1 MHMAR
6 ACAIILVIT
15 ILTGLLSAC
24 IGDTEPKNVLR
35 IYLKHWQEEQ
45 YPAMYKLLSTES
57 KKRISEEEFIHLHK
71 KIAATIGQERI
82 WFTVST
88 DHEQAGA
95 LSFQTTIISRFIG
108 KITLNNQSRLIEEE
122 AGWRV
127 VWSPSLI
134 FPDMEVG
141 DQVTTIQTG
150 VGRRGEIK
158 DRHGKPLAINQK
170 ANIVG
175 IIPDEVE
182 DHSQLLRKLSN
193 LLEIPLQDIEARYE
207 EAETKTDYF
216 IPLAIVPAS
225 ERKVINQVRSLPGVT
240 IRQTFQRVY
249 PQKEKTAHLI
259 GYVQPIPAG
268 QMNKWE
274 SHQYLPGEWIG
285 WAGLEKELEEQLHSR
300 DGWKISILDGKGR
313 EKKVIGEQDPIDGK
327 EVRLTI
333 DLEAQKRWY
342 QTIAKKKGAAVALH
356 PKTGEILAAV
366 SSPSYDP
373 NQLITGLS
381 SKEKEHLN
389 RLDRPLVSRFQS
401 LYMPGGTIYP
411 FTAAVGLDSG
421 HLTQKTTF
429 DTSEGKWQKNDSW
442 GNHFIMNDIP
452 QEKASLK
459 TSFALSDSIYFAKAS
474 TKIGAKK
481 LQDSF
486 LKFGFKQNLPIPLPI
501 KPSQISKQE
510 KIENEIQLVE
520 TGIGKGE
527 LRVTPLFMATAYTCF
542 VNDGDILQPQLLLAE
557 KSTNKPMIWQSQVIS
572 SQTAQTVHHLLT
584 EAVQLPESPLNQ
596 LNLQEVTL
604 GAISTGEKENNRYE
618 SLVLIAGKK
627 KPDLI
632 AVLFIDQKGD
642 KEQSSLFSKVKKA
655 LEATYH

>member
-1 MHMAR
+1 MHMPR
-6 ACAIILVIT
+6 ACAVILVIT
-15 ILTGLLSAC
+15 IIAGLLSAC
-24 IGDTEPKNVLR
+24 LGDSEPKNVLR

-88 DHEQAGA
+88 DYEQAEA

-108 KITLNNQSRLIEEE
+108 KFTLNNQSRLIEEE
-122 AGWRV
+122 AGWRI

-158 DRHGKPLAINQK
+158 DRHGIPLATNQE

-175 IIPDEVE
+175 IIPDKVE
-182 DHSQLLRKLSN
+182 DHSQLLRKLSD
-193 LLEIPLQDIEARYE
+193 LLEIRLQDMEARYE
-207 EAETKTDYF
+207 EADTKTDYF
-216 IPLAIVPAS
+216 IPLALVPSS
-225 ERKVINQVRSLPGVT
+225 EKKIIDQVRSIPGVG
-240 IRQTFQRVY
+240 IRKTYQRVY
-249 PQKEKTAHLI
+249 PQKDKTAHLI

-300 DGWKISILDGKGR
+300 DGWKISILDGQGQ
-313 EKKVIGEQDPIDGK
+313 EKKVIGKQDSKDGE

-342 QTIAKKKGAAVALH
+342 QTIAQKKGAAIALH
-356 PKTGEILAAV
+356 PKTGEVLAAV

-389 RLDRPLVSRFQS
+389 RMDRPLVSRFQS
-401 LYMPGGTIYP
+401 LYMPGGTIHP
-411 FTAAVGLDSG
+411 LTAAVGLDSG
-421 HLTQKTTF
+421 HLTPKTTF
-429 DTSEGKWQKNDSW
+429 DTSAGKWQKNDSW
-442 GNHFIMNDIP
+442 GNHFVINDTP
-452 QEKASLK
+452 QEKASLH

-474 TKIGAKK
+474 TKIGAKQ

-501 KPSQISKQE
+501 KPSRINNQG

-527 LRVTPLFMATAYTCF
+527 LRVNPLFMATAYTCF
-542 VNDGDILQPQLLLAE
+542 ANDGNVLKPQLVLAE
-557 KSTNKPMIWQSQVIS
+557 KGANKPTIWQSQVIS
-572 SQTAQTVHHLLT
+572 SQAAQTIYDLLT
-584 EAVQLPESPLNQ
+584 EAVQLPESPLYK
-596 LNLQEVTL
+596 LNIPEVTL

-627 KPDLI
+627 QPDLI
-632 AVLFIDQKGD
+632 AVLFIDQKGN
-642 KEQSSLFSKVKKA
+642 KEQASLLSKVKKA